1 MISITSTDYSPSAE
15 PRKSSPFSNIEL
27 YIDGSQDSPTDGMGL
42 LLGTV
47 NDEKTGTSAEANSN
61 DEAAVVKSSL
71 EAAVVKSS
79 LEAAVVGNRNSG
91 ISSSTCRDKDDDNK
105 FENISSKQGYMDKFQ

>member
-27 YIDGSQDSPTDGMGL
+27 YIDGSQDSPTDGMGF

-61 DEAAVVKSSL
+61 D

>member
-71 EAAVVKSS
+71 EAAVV
-79 LEAAVVGNRNSG
+79 GNRNSG